1 MMTVKGATLQPGGA
15 PSQSICKLKSVKC
28 SKGENII
35 NWKNNN
41 QSKKAPTGALEKCH
55 HCLIIMILYL
65 IIIRR
70 FLLYEIVLH
79 NYY

>member
-35 NWKNNN
+35 N
-41 QSKKAPTGALEKCH
+41 
-55 HCLIIMILYL
+55 
-65 IIIRR
+65 
-70 FLLYEIVLH
+70 
-79 NYY
+79 